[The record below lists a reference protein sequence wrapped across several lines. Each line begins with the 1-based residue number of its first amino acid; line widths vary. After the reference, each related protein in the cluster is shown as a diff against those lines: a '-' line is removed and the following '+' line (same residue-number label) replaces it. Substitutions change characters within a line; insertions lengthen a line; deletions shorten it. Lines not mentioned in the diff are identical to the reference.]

1 MDFEAMEYK
10 TRQKVRN
17 TLTFDRLKDM
27 CVERHIDFGDKNK
40 AELIDLLSEFME
52 LKTGDTVA
60 ISQPEVTSQPEV
72 NVQIMKMLIQRQEMQ
87 MPWLEREKEDRIA
100 KEKELRRQEKREMEK
115 MGRKKEQRFLL
126 ELMKELADSKKEKDT
141 VKLPKPVFQKF
152 TEREDI
158 ESF

>member
-1 MDFEAMEYK
+1 MDFEAMECK

-17 TLTFDRLKDM
+17 TLTFDRLKEM

-72 NVQIMKMLIQRQEMQ
+72 NVQIMKMLIQMQEMQ
-87 MPWLEREKEDRIA
+87 MRWLERGGSNSQRKRIKKA
-100 KEKELRRQEKREMEK
+100 RRTRNGKKLRKSRGSCQNR
-115 MGRKKEQRFLL
+115 
-126 ELMKELADSKKEKDT
+126 
-141 VKLPKPVFQKF
+141 
-152 TEREDI
+152 
-158 ESF
+158 

>member
-10 TRQKVRN
+10 TRQKGRN
-17 TLTFDRLKDM
+17 TLTFDRLKEM

-72 NVQIMKMLIQRQEMQ
+72 NVQIRKMLIQMQEMQ
-87 MPWLEREKEDRIA
+87 MRWLERGGSNSERKRI
-100 KEKELRRQEKREMEK
+100 
-115 MGRKKEQRFLL
+115 
-126 ELMKELADSKKEKDT
+126 
-141 VKLPKPVFQKF
+141 
-152 TEREDI
+152 
-158 ESF
+158 

>member
-1 MDFEAMEYK
+1 MDFEAMECK

-17 TLTFDRLKDM
+17 TLTFDRLKEM

-72 NVQIMKMLIQRQEMQ
+72 NVQIMKMLIQMQEMQ
-87 MPWLEREKEDRIA
+87 MRWLEREGGSNSQRKRIKKA
-100 KEKELRRQEKREMEK
+100 RRTRNGKNLRKSRGSCQNR
-115 MGRKKEQRFLL
+115 
-126 ELMKELADSKKEKDT
+126 
-141 VKLPKPVFQKF
+141 
-152 TEREDI
+152 
-158 ESF
+158 

>member
-10 TRQKVRN
+10 TRQKGRN
-17 TLTFDRLKDM
+17 TLTFDRLKEM

-72 NVQIMKMLIQRQEMQ
+72 NVQIRKMLIQMQEMQ
-87 MPWLEREKEDRIA
+87 MRWLERGGSNSERKRIKKARRTRNEK
-100 KEKELRRQEKREMEK
+100 KLRKSRGSCQNR
-115 MGRKKEQRFLL
+115 
-126 ELMKELADSKKEKDT
+126 
-141 VKLPKPVFQKF
+141 
-152 TEREDI
+152 
-158 ESF
+158 

>member
-1 MDFEAMEYK
+1 MDFEAMECK

-17 TLTFDRLKDM
+17 TLTFDRLKEM

-72 NVQIMKMLIQRQEMQ
+72 NVQIMKMLIQMQEMQ
-87 MPWLEREKEDRIA
+87 MRWLEREGGSNSQRKRIKKA
-100 KEKELRRQEKREMEK
+100 RRTRNGKKLRKSRGSCQNR
-115 MGRKKEQRFLL
+115 
-126 ELMKELADSKKEKDT
+126 
-141 VKLPKPVFQKF
+141 
-152 TEREDI
+152 
-158 ESF
+158 